1 MRIMFTVVALGPV
14 TCYTNGTGSQLT
26 TVNKKRIIVDYICV
40 PHDIFSRCKY
50 FNVVTVQE
58 ITDQFALHGLLGERS
73 RLPDHSVLLAEF
85 ECDISS
91 TQVNLDA
98 KQSSNDVRYKTKNIP
113 PHPPPPPPRLYEQ

>member
-1 MRIMFTVVALGPV
+1 M
-14 TCYTNGTGSQLT
+14 
-26 TVNKKRIIVDYICV
+26 DYICV

-91 TQVNLDA
+91 TQVNLDT
-98 KQSSNDVRYKTKNIP
+98 KQSSNDVRYKPKIYPQT
-113 PHPPPPPPRLYEQ
+113 L

>member
-1 MRIMFTVVALGPV
+1 MIELILLMTISGRGKAV
-14 TCYTNGTGSQLT
+14 
-26 TVNKKRIIVDYICV
+26 VDYICV

-58 ITDQFALHGLLGERS
+58 ITDQFALHELLGERS

-113 PHPPPPPPRLYEQ
+113 PPRLYEQ

>member
-1 MRIMFTVVALGPV
+1 MEFLNEEKVCVWNGRFNEQDNYTSISGKGKAVVE
-14 TCYTNGTGSQLT
+14 
-26 TVNKKRIIVDYICV
+26 YICV

-50 FNVVTVQE
+50 SNVVTVQE

-73 RLPDHSVLLAEF
+73 CLPAHSVLLAEF

-98 KQSSNDVRYKTKNIP
+98 KQSSNDVNYKNI
-113 PHPPPPPPRLYEQ
+113 PPRLYEQ

>member
-1 MRIMFTVVALGPV
+1 MDRHTRL
-14 TCYTNGTGSQLT
+14 
-26 TVNKKRIIVDYICV
+26 

-113 PHPPPPPPRLYEQ
+113 PDFMSSEISRIALINIITRIEST